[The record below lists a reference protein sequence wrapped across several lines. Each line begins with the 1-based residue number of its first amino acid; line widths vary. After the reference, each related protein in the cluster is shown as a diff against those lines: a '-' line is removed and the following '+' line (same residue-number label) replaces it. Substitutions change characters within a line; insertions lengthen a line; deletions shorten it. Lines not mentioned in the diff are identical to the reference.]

1 MKREGTAMLLSLP
14 RLRVGRR
21 ALLRSSPLLLVG
33 VMGCSS
39 RAPAAKEPQAACTL
53 PNPLLTITAS
63 DRVNANAGQGR
74 PVQIRLYQLKSDA
87 RLQSAKFED
96 VWQNDQATLATDLVK
111 VDEYTV
117 FPGETK
123 SVKVTRSPDALNLA
137 AVALFREPQ
146 GKSWFLTYELAPPKK
161 EAPCPPSEPHLS
173 VWSERMQIEDGQGRG
188 GEAPAAEPSPSERG
202 KEGAKGN

>member
-1 MKREGTAMLLSLP
+1 MKREVTGLLSRLPPRRVERVVSKRWALLLLSL
-14 RLRVGRR
+14 V
-21 ALLRSSPLLLVG
+21 AS
-33 VMGCSS
+33 CAS
-39 RAPAAKEPQAACTL
+39 RAPAAKDAQACTL
-53 PNPLLTITAS
+53 PNPVLSITAS

-74 PVQIRLYQLKSDA
+74 PVQVRVYQLKSDA

-96 VWQNDQATLATDLVK
+96 VWQNDAATLATDLVK

-123 SVKVTRSPDALNLA
+123 SVKVTRSPDAQNLA

-161 EAPCPPSEPHLS
+161 EAPCPPSEPRLS
-173 VWSERMQIEDGQGRG
+173 VWVDRMQIEDGQGRG
-188 GEAPAAEPSPSERG
+188 GEAPPEPPPSDRG
-202 KEGAKGN
+202 KEGVKGN

>member
-1 MKREGTAMLLSLP
+1 MEREGTVLSLP
-14 RLRVGRR
+14 KLRAGCR
-21 ALLRSSPLLLVG
+21 ALARSG
-33 VMGCSS
+33 VVLGIGVVSCSS
-39 RAPAAKEPQAACTL
+39 KAPAAKEPQAACTL

-74 PVQIRLYQLKSDA
+74 PVQVRLYQLKSDA

-96 VWQNDQATLATDLVK
+96 VWQNDQATFATDLVK

-123 SVKVTRSPDALNLA
+123 SVKVTRVPEALNLA

-173 VWSERMQIEDGQGRG
+173 VWIDRMQIEDGQGRA
-188 GEAPAAEPSPSERG
+188 GESPAGEPSPSERG
-202 KEGAKGN
+202 KEGAKGD

>member
-1 MKREGTAMLLSLP
+1 
-14 RLRVGRR
+14 
-21 ALLRSSPLLLVG
+21 
-33 VMGCSS
+33 
-39 RAPAAKEPQAACTL
+39 
-53 PNPLLTITAS
+53 LTIIAS
-63 DRVNANAGQGR
+63 DRLNASAGQGR
-74 PVQIRLYQLKSDA
+74 PVQVRLYQLKSDA

-96 VWQNDQATLATDLVK
+96 VWQNDAATLATDLVK
-111 VDEYTV
+111 VDEYTL

-123 SVKVTRSPDALNLA
+123 SVKVTRSPDAQNLA

-173 VWSERMQIEDGQGRG
+173 VWVDRMQIEDGQGRG
-188 GEAPAAEPSPSERG
+188 GESPSAEPPPSDRG

>member
-1 MKREGTAMLLSLP
+1 VS
-14 RLRVGRR
+14 
-21 ALLRSSPLLLVG
+21 
-33 VMGCSS
+33 CSS

-53 PNPLLTITAS
+53 ANPLLTIIAGDRLNAS
-63 DRVNANAGQGR
+63 AGQGR
-74 PVQIRLYQLKSDA
+74 PVQVRLYQLKSDA

-96 VWQNDQATLATDLVK
+96 VWQNDAATLATDLVK

-123 SVKVTRSPDALNLA
+123 SVKVTRSPDAQNLA

-161 EAPCPPSEPHLS
+161 EAPCPPSEPRLS
-173 VWSERMQIEDGQGRG
+173 VWVDRMQIEDGQGRG
-188 GEAPAAEPSPSERG
+188 GETPPAEPPPSDLG
-202 KEGAKGN
+202 KEGAKGH

>member
-1 MKREGTAMLLSLP
+1 MKREGTAMLLSLS
-14 RLRVGRR
+14 RHRVRFR
-21 ALLRSSPLLLVG
+21 AYQCCTVMLLVWIL
-33 VMGCSS
+33 GCSS
-39 RAPAAKEPQAACTL
+39 RAPAAKEPQAPCTL
-53 PNPLLTITAS
+53 PNPLLTMTAS

-74 PVQIRLYQLKSDA
+74 PVQVRLYQLKSDA

-96 VWQNDQATLATDLVK
+96 VWQNDQATFATDLVK
-111 VDEYTV
+111 VDEYTL

-123 SVKVTRSPDALNLA
+123 SVKVTRSPDAQNLA

-173 VWSERMQIEDGQGRG
+173 VWVDRMQIEDGQGRG
-188 GEAPAAEPSPSERG
+188 GEAPADEPSPTDRG
-202 KEGAKGN
+202 KEGAKGH